1 MTTRKRKGTGKRPAP
16 NHTHIYLI
24 KVEKL
29 CLIFFIVFLFLF
41 LGGYR
46 LGNQPM
52 EFIGLGI
59 GVTASLIQAHI
70 NLKEE

>member
-1 MTTRKRKGTGKRPAP
+1 MANKKRKGTGHRPAP
-16 NHTHIYLI
+16 NHTHTYLT

-29 CLIFFIVFLFLF
+29 CLFLFVIFVIMF

-59 GVTASLIQAHI
+59 GVTTCLVQAHI
-70 NLKEE
+70 NLEEE

>member
-1 MTTRKRKGTGKRPAP
+1 MKENKKGTGKKPAP
-16 NHTHIYLI
+16 HTHTNLT

-29 CLIFFIVFLFLF
+29 CLMFFGLFLIMF
-41 LGGYR
+41 LGGYK

-59 GVTASLIQAHI
+59 GVTASLVQVYI
-70 NLKEE
+70 NLEEE

>member
-1 MTTRKRKGTGKRPAP
+1 MIRKKRKGTGKRPAP
-16 NHTHIYLI
+16 NHTHTYLT

-29 CLIFFIVFLFLF
+29 CLFLFVIFVIMF

-59 GVTASLIQAHI
+59 GVTACLVQAHI
-70 NLKEE
+70 NLEEE